1 LQQTCLAFQHKKKV
15 DKSYFPFEIDMSKGL
30 IDGLSMKYDG
40 PSVIWTKAWRR
51 IVFVLIKLMMKLE
64 EEC

>member
-1 LQQTCLAFQHKKKV
+1 
-15 DKSYFPFEIDMSKGL
+15 MSKGL